1 MVATTRESWKSKA
14 NENITFR
21 KEKKKKKSPMTAT
34 R

>member
-21 KEKKKKKSPMTAT
+21 KEKKKKKVQ
-34 R
+34 